1 MEKLNIE
8 RTKDLDLCCS
18 CGICVAVCNENAITL
33 NYSMGQ
39 FIPEVNNDK
48 CIMCGNCLDTCPGI
62 DIIPPLFRHDRI
74 DKYPLFGR
82 YYDCY
87 TAYSKNYEIRKN
99 STSGGLITNL
109 VINLI
114 NDKKFDAAF
123 VLDYE
128 KFDGTIA
135 SLILTNNIEKII
147 KSSKS
152 KYIAASVFNVI
163 KEIKENKD
171 KKYIIIG
178 TPCQIYGI
186 RKFLEKFNI
195 NDSPLLFLGLFCDCT
210 LNYNIYKYYEKTY
223 GRTEEKIAKF
233 LFRSKDLDGWPGHTE
248 IYFNSGRKL
257 IINRNLRIRLKKYF
271 KLTRCLFCFDK
282 LNNFSDISF
291 GDCYIKSKEDPKG
304 KSSVIVRTKKGKEIL
319 YNYSYLFKLEKVS
332 KEEILK
338 SQLIFKKIESMTYSK
353 IFCKEN
359 NLYSNYYLNYEI
371 NLKFK
376 KKLLKMQK
384 FIKLGKNFEYSKIN
398 SGLSTMKLTDLLN
411 YFLSFKRIKNLKRL
425 KTLLFSRF

>member
-1 MEKLNIE
+1 MEKINVKK
-8 RTKDLDLCCS
+8 TKDLDLCCS
-18 CGICVAVCNENAITL
+18 CGICVALCPVNAITL
-33 NYSMGQ
+33 NFSKGQ
-39 FIPEVNNDK
+39 FLPNINENK
-48 CIMCGNCLDTCPGI
+48 CIMCGNCLDICPGI
-62 DIIPPLFRHDRI
+62 DIIPPAFRDDRI
-74 DKYPLFGR
+74 DKHPLFGR

-87 TAYSKNYEIRKN
+87 IAYSNDHEIRKN

-109 VINLI
+109 VMNLI
-114 NDKKFDAAF
+114 KDKKFDAAF

-135 SLILTNNIEKII
+135 TLTLTNNIEKII

-163 KEIKENKD
+163 KKIKENKD
-171 KKYIIIG
+171 RKYIIIG

-186 RKFLEKFNI
+186 KKFFEKFNI
-195 NDSPLLFLGLFCDCT
+195 IESPYLFLGLFCDCT
-210 LNYNIYKYYEKTY
+210 LNYNIYRYYEKTY
-223 GRTEEKIAKF
+223 GRTEEKISKF

-248 IYFNSGRKL
+248 IHFNSGRKV

-282 LNNFSDISF
+282 LNKFSDISF
-291 GDCYIKSKEDPKG
+291 GDCYVKSKEDSKG
-304 KSSVIVRTKKGKEIL
+304 KSSVIVRTKKGKKIFD
-319 YNYSYLFKLEKVS
+319 NYSYLFNLEKVS
-332 KEEILK
+332 KEKILK
-338 SQLIFKKIESMTYSK
+338 SQLVIKKIESMTYSK

-359 NLYSNYYLNYEI
+359 NLYSNYYSNYEI

-376 KKLLKMQK
+376 KKLLKMQR

-398 SGLSTMKLTDLLN
+398 SGLSIMKLTDLLN

-425 KTLLFSRF
+425 KTLLFSN